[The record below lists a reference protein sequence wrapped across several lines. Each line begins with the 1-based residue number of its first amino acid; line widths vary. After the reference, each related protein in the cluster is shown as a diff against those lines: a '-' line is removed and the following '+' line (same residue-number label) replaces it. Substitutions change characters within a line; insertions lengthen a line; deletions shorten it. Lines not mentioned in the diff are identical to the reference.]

1 MRRKLNDWNKL
12 PFYVKSS
19 PPPRPNLAAA
29 VVIWYQTVKTG
40 SIWDHK
46 PIIRKKFVNVAV
58 TRKTDRGNI
67 SKSHYHKYKMHDYFF
82 DVWSNIHY
90 GYVGLSVGFDESLLL
105 KGSTWEQKMTPGV
118 IGDDTV
124 DDVTSMNIGFGL
136 YHKYGIFA
144 DGLTAQH
151 ILDALEFTA
160 ENKLPHSRD
169 DHWCWNIK
177 NPERIPR
184 P

>member
-1 MRRKLNDWNKL
+1 
-12 PFYVKSS
+12 
-19 PPPRPNLAAA
+19 
-29 VVIWYQTVKTG
+29 
-40 SIWDHK
+40 
-46 PIIRKKFVNVAV
+46 
-58 TRKTDRGNI
+58 
-67 SKSHYHKYKMHDYFF
+67 
-82 DVWSNIHY
+82 
-90 GYVGLSVGFDESLLL
+90 
-105 KGSTWEQKMTPGV
+105 MTPGA

-136 YHKYGIFA
+136 YHKYGRFA
-144 DGLTAQH
+144 GGLTAQH
-151 ILDALEFTA
+151 ILDALEFKA